1 MIGMTQR
8 KTAQNRLNRDLR
20 KAVHSG
26 DGYDD
31 YMRIYQ
37 FLRQK
42 QNIVNERMRIMR
54 HRIDDFYNDG
64 GTVTEGD
71 GSFTVSL
78 SGVSVHIG
86 FDVEGDVSSYKV
98 DGMKGKRDTVERI
111 LSLFFCL
118 HMMPVYRH
126 ILETTMEQIADMDN
140 DNVLRGLS
148 EIRELIRGDRYLTAS
163 SIAGTELRSED
174 DIPDPFGIYGEEG

>member
-1 MIGMTQR
+1 MTQKR
-8 KTAQNRLNRDLR
+8 TAQNRLNRDLR

-42 QNIVNERMRIMR
+42 QNIVSDRMRIMR
-54 HRIDDFYNDG
+54 HRIDDFYGDG
-64 GTVTEGD
+64 GNVTEENGL
-71 GSFTVSL
+71 FTLSL
-78 SGVSVHIG
+78 SGVLLHIG
-86 FDVEGDVSSYKV
+86 FDADGEVSSYGV
-98 DGMKGKRDTVERI
+98 EGMKGRRDTVERM

-126 ILETTMEQIADMDN
+126 ILETTAEQIADMDN
-140 DNVLRGLS
+140 DNVLRGMS

-163 SIAGTELRSED
+163 SLAGAELRSED
-174 DIPDPFGIYGEEG
+174 DIPDPFGLYGEEG